1 MSLVEAA
8 VDTIDAIGIAERAGV
23 ERIELCAA
31 LSEGGVTPSWGFIA
45 AATARPLPVVPII
58 RPRGGNFVYSRHELD
73 IMRRDIAVALSLG
86 ARGIAAGALRENGEI
101 DGAAVRDL
109 VAAADNVPVT
119 FHRAFDSAPDLSDA
133 LDQLI
138 ELGVARVLTSG
149 GAATAL
155 EGVETLGRLVEQ
167 ARGRISV
174 MAGGKIRENNVA
186 EVIAR
191 AGVTEVHARALDEAR
206 MRALASR
213 ARGPLTG

>member
-101 DGAAVRDL
+101 DGAAVEDL
-109 VAAADNVPVT
+109 VTAADGAPVT
-119 FHRAFDSAPDLSDA
+119 FHRAFDSTPDLSVA

-138 ELGVARVLTSG
+138 ALGVARILTSG
-149 GAATAL
+149 GAPSAL
-155 EGVETLGRLVEQ
+155 EGVATIARLVEQ

-191 AGVTEVHARALDEAR
+191 AGVTEVHARALDEPR

>member
-101 DGAAVRDL
+101 DGAAVEDL
-109 VAAADNVPVT
+109 VTAADGAPVT
-119 FHRAFDSAPDLSDA
+119 FHRAFDSTPDLSVA

-138 ELGVARVLTSG
+138 ALGVARILTSG
-149 GAATAL
+149 GAPSAL
-155 EGVETLGRLVEQ
+155 EGVATIARLVEQ

-174 MAGGKIRENNVA
+174 MAGGKIREDNVA
-186 EVIAR
+186 EIIAR
-191 AGVTEVHARALDEAR
+191 TGVTEVHARALDEPR